1 MDLEENNKKIYL
13 AIVSLVGVLF
23 VLIFIMLIIFI
34 WKKPINSTN
43 NESTEDMKLGKYSN
57 VTFSIE
63 EQARLY
69 TSNISTF
76 LSSGDYEQLF
86 NILKKEY
93 IEYNS
98 FDVAK
103 FREYIIGKKINNKR
117 FSLKEYKTSSYNGM
131 KIIKLNLQDEN
142 DENFNFVVNV
152 FEASP
157 NDYTIAFDNFVDYIP
172 EEKKY
177 NIDSLE
183 VVLYNQVYYSN
194 EYRTSIKITNKGLNN
209 FLLNKDKAA
218 EIIYLNQGENNDI
231 KISDSVLL
239 GKSLELKPNQSI
251 NYSIRFLISEFSIEQ
266 LKKIIIK
273 DVTNEA
279 TNNTQNIEINLK

>member
-86 NILKKEY
+86 NILKKEF

>member
-13 AIVSLVGVLF
+13 AVVSLVGVLI

-86 NILKKEY
+86 NILKKEF

-142 DENFNFVVNV
+142 DEKFNFIVNV
-152 FEASP
+152 FESSP

-183 VVLYNQVYYSN
+183 VVLYNQVYFSN

-209 FLLNKDKAA
+209 FLLNKDKAS

-279 TNNTQNIEINLK
+279 TKNTQNIEINLK

>member
-13 AIVSLVGVLF
+13 AVVSLVGVLI

-69 TSNISTF
+69 ASNISTF

-86 NILKKEY
+86 NILKKEF

-142 DENFNFVVNV
+142 DEKFNFIVNV
-152 FEASP
+152 FESSP

-183 VVLYNQVYYSN
+183 VVLYNQVYFSN

-209 FLLNKDKAA
+209 FLLNKDKAS

-279 TNNTQNIEINLK
+279 TKNTQNIEINLK